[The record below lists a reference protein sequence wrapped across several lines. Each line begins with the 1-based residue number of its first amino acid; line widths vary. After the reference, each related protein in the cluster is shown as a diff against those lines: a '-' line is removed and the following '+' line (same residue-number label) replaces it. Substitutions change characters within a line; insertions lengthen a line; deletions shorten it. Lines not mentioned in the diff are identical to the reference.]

1 MCVVQ
6 RAGIGKNAI
15 EVKKIYRAP
24 DPDPRAG
31 PWGLRDLR
39 MKSKA
44 HLGSFD
50 MAYTQA

>member
-31 PWGLRDLR
+31 PGGIEGSADEVKGSPGLI
-39 MKSKA
+39 
-44 HLGSFD
+44 
-50 MAYTQA
+50 